1 MREKF
6 TGKRLALRVLIYQG
20 GAWQDHY
27 NARIDAN
34 GIMLSAPTIVREA
47 YEAGKSEAVD
57 DWASFYTWI
66 AAPGVYTWIAAPG
79 KRLSRVRENSI
90 AIYGEFLVYEA
101 PGHEAECRLLYD
113 MYLSSLEEHEEAIL
127 RRLYELGALHL
138 CEKQ

>member
-1 MREKF
+1 MSGKF

-34 GIMLSAPTIVREA
+34 GLMLSAPTIVREA

-57 DWASFYTWI
+57 DWASVHTWI
-66 AAPGVYTWIAAPG
+66 VAPG
-79 KRLSRVRENSI
+79 KRLSKVSEHSN
-90 AIYGEFLVYEA
+90 AIKGAFFAYEA

-113 MYLSSLEEHEEAIL
+113 LYQSSLEEHEEAIL

-138 CEKQ
+138 CEEQ